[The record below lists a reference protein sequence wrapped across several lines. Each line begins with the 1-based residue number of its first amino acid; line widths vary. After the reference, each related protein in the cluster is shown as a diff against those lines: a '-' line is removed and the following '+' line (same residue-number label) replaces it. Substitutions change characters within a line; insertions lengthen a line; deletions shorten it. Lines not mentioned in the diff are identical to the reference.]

1 MTTQKMSNPNAS
13 SHANSVSDKASL
25 IATMQPKANTLN
37 KIMNIF

>member
-1 MTTQKMSNPNAS
+1 MKKTKISNPNAS
-13 SHANSVSDKASL
+13 SHANSDKASL